1 MISALAMLVA
11 AAPVPPVTTLNERP
25 PFGRSITTGT
35 AEPGS
40 PRLTGI
46 VTTPNGPIASLKDPT
61 SGLASWV
68 SVGGSFAGWTLE
80 SVTDDLRSA
89 SLRKDGK
96 AVSVSLP
103 KPGSQPSASPYV
115 APAAFTRTEQPQP
128 KPTSPPPPEETIQRQ
143 RLRVPQR

>member
-1 MISALAMLVA
+1 MIGALAMLA
-11 AAPVPPVTTLNERP
+11 AATPVPPVTTLNERP
-25 PFGRSITTGT
+25 PFGRSITTAT
-35 AEPGS
+35 TEPGS

-46 VTTPNGPIASLKDPT
+46 VTTPNGPIASLKDPA

-68 SVGGSFAGWTLE
+68 SVGSSFAGWTLE
-80 SVTDDLRSA
+80 SVSDDLRSA

-103 KPGSQPSASPYV
+103 KPGSQPNTSSYV

-128 KPTSPPPPEETIQRQ
+128 KPASPPPPEETIQRQ

>member
-1 MISALAMLVA
+1 MIGALAMLVA
-11 AAPVPPVTTLNERP
+11 AAPVPPITTLNERP
-25 PFGRSITTGT
+25 PFGRSIAPAT
-35 AEPGS
+35 AEPNS

-68 SVGGSFAGWTLE
+68 SLGASFAGWTLE
-80 SVTDDLRSA
+80 SVSDDLRSA

-96 AVSVSLP
+96 TVSVFLP
-103 KPGSQPSASPYV
+103 KPGSQPNTTSYV
-115 APAAFTRTEQPQP
+115 APASFTRTEQPQP
-128 KPTSPPPPEETIQRQ
+128 KPASPPPPEETIQRQ